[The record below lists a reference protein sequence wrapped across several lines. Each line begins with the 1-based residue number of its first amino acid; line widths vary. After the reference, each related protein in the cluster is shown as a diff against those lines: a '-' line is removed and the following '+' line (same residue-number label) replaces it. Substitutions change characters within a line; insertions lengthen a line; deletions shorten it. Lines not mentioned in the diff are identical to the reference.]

1 MSLQPRQRMLL
12 GFVLANTAIAAV
24 LAALLLSRPTPP
36 PQIQGVLL
44 SQARALAPFALTDH
58 RGEAFSNRDLEGRWH
73 LVSYGF
79 TTCPDVCPA
88 TLAEL
93 ASFRKQLAPEFR
105 HDLHVLFY
113 SVDHRRDTPGQLA
126 SYVSFFDPSFT
137 GLTAI
142 EGGEA
147 GAIAFANSL
156 GILAVLEPA
165 EGTTLE
171 EGDYQ
176 VGHGVSLLLLN
187 PEGKLQA
194 VFEPGRIDALG
205 FPGFDIATLVRDYT
219 VIRSH
224 LNETGKVNPVH
235 GQDV

>member
-1 MSLQPRQRMLL
+1 MQPRQRMLL
-12 GFVLANTAIAAV
+12 GFILANSAIAAV
-24 LAALLLSRPTPP
+24 AATLYLARPTSP

-44 SQARALAPFALTDH
+44 PEARELAPFELTDH
-58 RGEAFSNRDLEGRWH
+58 RGDTFSNEDLEDRWH

-93 ASFRKQLAPEFR
+93 ASFRRQLAPELR
-105 HDLHVLFY
+105 RDLQVLFY
-113 SVDHRRDTPGQLA
+113 SVDHRRDTPGQMA
-126 SYVSFFDPSFT
+126 SYVAFFDPSFT
-137 GLTAI
+137 GLTATA
-142 EGGEA
+142 GGEA
-147 GAIAFANSL
+147 DAAAFANSL
-156 GILAVLEPA
+156 GIMSVLEPA

-171 EGDYQ
+171 DGDYQ

-187 PEGKLQA
+187 PEGRLQA
-194 VFEPGRIDALG
+194 VLEPGRIDALG

-219 VIRSH
+219 AIRAH
-224 LNETGKVNPVH
+224 LSATGKANPAR

>member
-24 LAALLLSRPTPP
+24 LAALLLSRPLPP

-44 SQARALAPFALTDH
+44 PEARALTPFVLTDH
-58 RGEAFSNRDLEGRWH
+58 RGDTFSNRDLQGRWH

-93 ASFRKQLAPEFR
+93 ASFRSQLAPELQ
-105 HDLHVLFY
+105 HDLQVLFY
-113 SVDHRRDTPGQLA
+113 SVDHRRDTPAQLA
-126 SYVSFFDPSFT
+126 SYVSFFDSSFT
-137 GLTAI
+137 GLTATD
-142 EGGEA
+142 GGEA
-147 GAIAFANSL
+147 GAAAFASSL
-156 GILAVLEPA
+156 GIMSVLEPA

-171 EGDYQ
+171 DGDYQ
-176 VGHGVSLLLLN
+176 VGHGVTLLLLN
-187 PEGKLQA
+187 PDGELQA
-194 VFEPGRIDALG
+194 VLEPGRVDALG

-219 VIRSH
+219 AIRTH
-224 LNETGKVNPVH
+224 LSADSPPNPVR

>member
-1 MSLQPRQRMLL
+1 MQPRQRMLL
-12 GFVLANTAIAAV
+12 GFVLANSAIAAV
-24 LAALLLSRPTPP
+24 AAMLYFNRPLPP

-44 SQARALAPFALTDH
+44 PEARALAPFVLTDH
-58 RGEAFSNRDLEGRWH
+58 HGDEFDNRDLEGRWH

-93 ASFRKQLAPEFR
+93 ARFRSQLAPEFR
-105 HDLHVLFY
+105 RDLQVLFY

-137 GLTAI
+137 GLTATDG
-142 EGGEA
+142 EEA
-147 GAIAFANSL
+147 GAAAFADSL
-156 GILAVLEPA
+156 GILSVLEPA

-171 EGDYQ
+171 DGDYQ
-176 VGHGVSLLLLN
+176 VGHGVTLLLLN
-187 PEGKLQA
+187 PKGKLQA
-194 VFEPGRIDALG
+194 VLEPGRTDALG

-219 VIRSH
+219 AIRTH
-224 LNETGKVNPVH
+224 LKGTGAANPAP

>member
-1 MSLQPRQRMLL
+1 MSMQPRQRMLL
-12 GFVLANTAIAAV
+12 GFILANSAIAAV
-24 LAALLLSRPTPP
+24 AAILFLNRPTPP
-36 PQIQGVLL
+36 PQIEGVLL
-44 SQARALAPFALTDH
+44 PEARALAPFVLTDH
-58 RGEAFSNRDLEGRWH
+58 HGDPFSNSDLKGRWH

-93 ASFRKQLAPEFR
+93 AGFRSQLAPELR
-105 HDLHVLFY
+105 RDLQVLFY
-113 SVDHRRDTPGQLA
+113 SVDHRRDTPGQVA
-126 SYVSFFDPSFT
+126 SYVSFFDSSFT
-137 GLTAI
+137 GLTATD
-142 EGGEA
+142 GGEA
-147 GAIAFANSL
+147 GAAAFANSL
-156 GILAVLEPA
+156 GILSVLEPA

-171 EGDYQ
+171 DGDYQ

-194 VFEPGRIDALG
+194 VLEPGRIDALG

-219 VIRSH
+219 AIRAH
-224 LNETGKVNPVH
+224 LSETGKANPAR